1 MDKFYII
8 TNRDKDQNLRFTEE
22 IVQYLKEHGKKCQ
35 VQQAERKTEGTYH
48 YTDPELIPEG
58 TQCIL
63 VLGGDGT
70 LLQAAR
76 DVVHR
81 EIPMLGVNLGTL
93 GFLAEIDKPS
103 IYAALDK
110 LFADDYEI
118 EERMMLTGTVW
129 RGDKII
135 GQDVALNDIVVSR
148 SGFSR
153 VIGLKVYVNEK
164 VMDIYEADGLIV
176 STPTGS
182 TGYNLSAGGPIVSP
196 KTSLMIVT
204 PVSPH
209 SLTSKSIVFSSEDE
223 IAIEVLKMRKAQEEE
238 AIVSFDGQPGTQ
250 LSTGDRIVIKKSGA
264 VTNMVKLFD
273 VSFYEVLR
281 EKITNHF

>member
-76 DVVHR
+76 DVVDL
-81 EIPMLGVNLGTL
+81 EIPLFGINMGTL
-93 GFLAEIDKPS
+93 GYLAEIDQYS
-103 IYAALDK
+103 IYPALDR
-110 LFADDYEI
+110 LMSDRFTI
-118 EERMMLTGTVW
+118 EKRMMLFGTL
-129 RGDKII
+129 IHE
-135 GQDVALNDIVVSR
+135 GQAETSDIALNDIVISR
-148 SGFSR
+148 EGSLR
-153 VIGLKVYVNEK
+153 VVRFNNYVNDTYLNTYK
-164 VMDIYEADGLIV
+164 ADGIII

-182 TGYNLSAGGPIVSP
+182 TGYSLSAGGPIISP
-196 KTSLMIVT
+196 AASMILMT
-204 PVSPH
+204 PLAPH
-209 SLTSKSIVFSSEDE
+209 TLNTRSIVFAPEDV
-223 IAIEVLKMRKAQEEE
+223 IEVELGEGKEGGIEKGMAY
-238 AIVSFDGQPGTQ
+238 FDGAAAMPMV
-250 LSTGDRIVIKKSGA
+250 TGDRIRIEKSTKATRIIKI
-264 VTNMVKLFD
+264 NNI
-273 VSFYEVLR
+273 SFLETLR
-281 EKITNHF
+281 KKMRNN